1 MVMKKR
7 NKLNS
12 ILWLL
17 VATGA
22 LSAGVRKTLVY
33 NIAYDKAYDKAY
45 KTTYQSVYDEAW
57 SKALDHGIKERGYNP
72 GLGPDYCTDFGLLD
86 EVDTT
91 AEKTATKAVET
102 IASQKAQTAADYTH
116 DLGISLFAFGLCGL
130 VAKNNEK

>member
-86 EVDTT
+86 EVDTI
-91 AEKTATKAVET
+91 AEKTATEAVET
-102 IASQKAQTAADYTH
+102 KAQTAADCTH
-116 DLGISLFAFGLCGL
+116 DLGICLFAFGLCGL

>member
-22 LSAGVRKTLVY
+22 LSAGVKKTLVY
-33 NIAYDKAYDKAY
+33 NLVY

-86 EVDTT
+86 EVDTI
-91 AEKTATKAVET
+91 AEKTATEAVET
-102 IASQKAQTAADYTH
+102 KAQTAADYTH
-116 DLGISLFAFGLCGL
+116 DLGICLFAFGLCGL
-130 VAKNNEK
+130 VANKNGKGH